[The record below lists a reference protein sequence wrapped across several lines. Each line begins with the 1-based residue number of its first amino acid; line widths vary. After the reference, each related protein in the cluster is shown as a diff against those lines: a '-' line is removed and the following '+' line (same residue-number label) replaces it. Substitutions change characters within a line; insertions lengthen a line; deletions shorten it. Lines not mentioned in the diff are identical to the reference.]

1 MNVQLKGK
9 KKLKSTKTNSI
20 FQSKE
25 RKKKRKGKWKPL
37 KETMLDTHVISVI
50 QRHLL
55 ASMVPLAPYFF
66 WIRSLRRSLARCS
79 QKRFCTSS
87 FFSNPWRIRAVSS
100 PVENG
105 SRKYTTFLIHGS
117 LRPLPLFSIFSPRF
131 LRFPSLLPPANRSA
145 SVLRVYCRGCS

>member
-1 MNVQLKGK
+1 MKNYERTVVALKGNK
-9 KKLKSTKTNSI
+9 RLKSTKTSSI

-25 RKKKRKGKWKPL
+25 RKKEQRGKWKLL

-66 WIRSLRRSLARCS
+66 WIRSLCRSLASCS

-87 FFSNPWRIRAVSS
+87 FFSNPWRIHAVSS
-100 PVENG
+100 LVENG
-105 SRKYTTFLIHGS
+105 SRRYTTFLIHGS
-117 LRPLPLFSIFSPRF
+117 LRPLPLFSIFPPRF
-131 LRFPSLLPPANRSA
+131 LRFPSILA
-145 SVLRVYCRGCS
+145 C